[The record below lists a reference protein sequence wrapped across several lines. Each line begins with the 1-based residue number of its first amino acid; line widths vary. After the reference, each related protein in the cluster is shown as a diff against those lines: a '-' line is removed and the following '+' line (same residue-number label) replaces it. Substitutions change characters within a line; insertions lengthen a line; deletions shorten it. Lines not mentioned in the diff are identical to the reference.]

1 MKGPLWQ
8 LLTGMTWKIWN
19 MENILS
25 DQNKFIRV
33 IFKNNCLLNFTINQ
47 GKRVNK
53 VLRKFVY
60 SKIMTKKR

>member
-1 MKGPLWQ
+1 
-8 LLTGMTWKIWN
+8 MTWKIWK